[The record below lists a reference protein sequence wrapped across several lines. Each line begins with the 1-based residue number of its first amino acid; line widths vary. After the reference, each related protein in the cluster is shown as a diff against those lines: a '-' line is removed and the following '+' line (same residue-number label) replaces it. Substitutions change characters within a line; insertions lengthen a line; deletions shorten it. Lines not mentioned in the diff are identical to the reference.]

1 MATALE
7 SGSGLGLEGQV
18 VLVTGSSSGI
28 GAAIARRVARE
39 GARVV
44 VSSRASIAAGEALAE
59 ELPAAVYLRADV
71 SREAECVSLVDRAA
85 AEWGRLDHVVN
96 NAGSTRVIAH
106 HDLAAVRDEDWER
119 ILGTNLLGT
128 WYMSR
133 AAAGLLRT
141 SRGSIL
147 NITSIAGIRPVGSS
161 IPYAVSKAALNHLTL
176 LLANVLGPEVR
187 VNALAPGLV
196 RTPWTA
202 DWTAA
207 HAAIAQRA
215 PLGRSG
221 EAEEIAEAALGLLR
235 STYVTGAVLVA
246 DGGAQLRG

>member
-1 MATALE
+1 MATAPE
-7 SGSGLGLEGQV
+7 RGGDRGLEGQV

-44 VSSRASIAAGEALAE
+44 VSSRASIGAGEALAH
-59 ELPAAVYLRADV
+59 ELPAAVYLQADV
-71 SREAECVSLVDRAA
+71 SREAECLGLVERAA
-85 AEWGRLDHVVN
+85 AQWGRLDHLVN
-96 NAGSTRVIAH
+96 NAGTTRVIAH
-106 HDLAAVRDEDWER
+106 QDLATVQDEDWQR
-119 ILGTNLLGT
+119 ILGTNLLGA
-128 WYMSR
+128 WYLSR
-133 AAAGLLRT
+133 AAAERLRA

-187 VNALAPGLV
+187 VNALAPGLI

-207 HAAIAQRA
+207 HSAIAQRA

-221 EAEEIAEAALGLLR
+221 EPEEIAEAAVGLLR

-246 DGGAQLRG
+246 DGGSQLRG